1 MMFMEYFQKNPPLY
15 NQNAISYSYMNYYS
29 AIAPYN
35 NRTVTWTWR
44 WWYAAQ
50 SGSQYAADGTSFRKE
65 YDPISAFYQK
75 RLAPFHRV
83 QYHQLYLSI
92 YETANCP
99 WIVPGTWNRHQCV
112 FWFPII
118 WWSKSW
124 TITLYVKDTTSMGR
138 YPFLLD
144 RNTIS
149 AIRKPCSRQL
159 SAHSGIIEKYAP
171 GMNAQSVNFRTYPD
185 WKADGVGLCGHRQHQ

>member
-1 MMFMEYFQKNPPLY
+1 MCESVAGHFTPPLY

-50 SGSQYAADGTSFRKE
+50 SGSQYAADGTPFRKE
-65 YDPISAFYQK
+65 YDAISAFYQK
-75 RLAPFHRV
+75 RLAPFHCV

-92 YETANCP
+92 YETADCP

-124 TITLYVKDTTSMGR
+124 TITLYVKDTTQLGR
-138 YPFLLD
+138 YPFLFAGIPYPQPENHVPVSY
-144 RNTIS
+144 RH
-149 AIRKPCSRQL
+149 IR
-159 SAHSGIIEKYAP
+159 
-171 GMNAQSVNFRTYPD
+171 SV
-185 WKADGVGLCGHRQHQ
+185 